1 MPTPTPTPVSGEEA
15 TPTPTPPL
23 YPPDLEDTD
32 VIPPTVKDGKCR
44 LWGAEMDFVCI
55 VPPNANYSFSANPMD
70 GKEYYGWN
78 KVSGGLGWW
87 GGEEGIPFIALYGYE
102 VPGVTER
109 PGMDSGYDVT
119 VICACVRG
127 GMHGCFAEGT
137 MITLADHSLKR
148 VEEIKKG
155 DLVLNP
161 VTGKP
166 ARVKLVV
173 DAPEPY
179 PLIKLGY
186 AGKSVRVTQTHPMLT
201 VSGLKKAKDLSLEDE
216 VQGEDGSFHK
226 LATIEQLPVEAGQY
240 VFNFELEADSDREAE
255 HMLTADGIVTGD
267 MVLQLKLS
275 Q

>member
-1 MPTPTPTPVSGEEA
+1 MPTPTPTPVSGEDP

-23 YPPDLEDTD
+23 YPTDLEDTD
-32 VIPPTVKDGKCR
+32 VIPPVVKDGKCR
-44 LWGAEMDFVCI
+44 LWGSEMDYVCI
-55 VPPNANYSFSANPMD
+55 VPPNGNYSVWEAELDGNP
-70 GKEYYGWN
+70 YFYWINISGWF
-78 KVSGGLGWW
+78 GYW
-87 GGEEGIPFIALYGYE
+87 GGEDIPFTALYGYE

-109 PGMDSGYDVT
+109 PGMESSYDVT
-119 VICACVRG
+119 VICACVRTG
-127 GMHGCFAEGT
+127 AHGCFAEGT
-137 MITLADHSLKR
+137 MITLADRSLKR

-201 VSGLKKAKDLSLEDE
+201 ASGLKKAKDLSLEDE
-216 VQGEDGSFHK
+216 VQGEDGLFHT

-240 VFNFELEADSDREAE
+240 VFNFELEADSDAEAE
-255 HMLTADGIVTGD
+255 HMLIADGMVTGD